1 MYYYNIIVK
10 FMGFH
15 TQKNVL
21 YRLDF
26 YSPISGT
33 FFKANKLHPDICCYE
48 TIFII
53 ILLLLSDLGFY
64 IRVIIEAVLI
74 EIITNKYKNY
84 SLIINNIY
92 KYIDVYIVI
101 VILWSPFIPS
111 RNLDEVFTYN
121 HIWL

>member
-1 MYYYNIIVK
+1 MYYYNIIIQ

-15 TQKNVL
+15 TKKTVR

-26 YSPISGT
+26 YSPISGK
-33 FFKANKLHPDICCYE
+33 FFKANKLQPDICCYE

-74 EIITNKYKNY
+74 EIIINKYKNY
-84 SLIINNIY
+84 SLIINNNINILM
-92 KYIDVYIVI
+92 YI
-101 VILWSPFIPS
+101 LLLLFCG
-111 RNLDEVFTYN
+111 VFSS
-121 HIWL
+121 HPELR